1 MSLNDQSMQCCLEH
15 DHELDL
21 QIQVY
26 IYTWTVHVKKLF
38 NELLN
43 GMPLGFERDTNW
55 AGTRHVHA
63 SKRLCVW
70 DAKGEHDI

>member
-1 MSLNDQSMQCCLEH
+1 MDST
-15 DHELDL
+15 
-21 QIQVY
+21 
-26 IYTWTVHVKKLF
+26 YTWTVHVKKLF